1 MEDNKKETKKKTP
14 NRKKKV
20 EEKQQEI
27 VQEVVQPI
35 QSQMTMEQMQEM
47 MTNMMQMMNMMQQS
61 QVQQVQSNVIE
72 KKEEIEKVVKNEKKK
87 WSKVDLYDIEDEKI
101 IVESVSDNIVYKS
114 AKSGIVYRWNKTGD
128 SDILT
133 VREIINMDNASKR
146 FLRTPWLK
154 VNDERVIEALGLKD
168 LYDLLEK
175 VSDIDL
181 LTKMS
186 TPELERLFERLP
198 KEYKEDFRDSI
209 ISKIRNKEL
218 RDLNVIEVLSDVLDT
233 DLKNA

>member
-1 MEDNKKETKKKTP
+1 MEDNKKDTKKKTP

-20 EEKQQEI
+20 EEKQ
-27 VQEVVQPI
+27 QEVVQPI

-47 MTNMMQMMNMMQQS
+47 MISMMQMMNIMQQS
-61 QVQQVQSNVIE
+61 QVQQVQSNAIE
-72 KKEEIEKVVKNEKKK
+72 KKGEFEKVAKNEKKK

-114 AKSGIVYRWNKTGD
+114 AKSGIVYKWNKTGD

-133 VREIINMDNASKR
+133 VREIINMDNTSKR

-181 LTKMS
+181 LTTMS